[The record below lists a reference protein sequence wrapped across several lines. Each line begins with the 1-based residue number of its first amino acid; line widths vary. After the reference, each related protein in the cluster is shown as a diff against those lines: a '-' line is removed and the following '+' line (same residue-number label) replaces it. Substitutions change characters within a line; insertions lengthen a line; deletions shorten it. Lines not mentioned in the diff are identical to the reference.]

1 MPQIF
6 ADVKYSL
13 HALAAAKSRTIL
25 TMLGI
30 IIGVMSV
37 LAVSSVG
44 QSAQQL
50 ILGQVTSLG
59 TNLVGVLPG
68 ASQENGPPPIAFGI
82 VTKTLTRED
91 VAAIGQIPD
100 VVAASSYVR
109 DSDAVSNRENSVTT
123 TIQGVDETYPN
134 VENFSLA
141 EGDRGGRFFGAQD
154 LASFAR
160 VTVLGHTV
168 AQKLFGDANPVG
180 QNVRVKDIAFEVV
193 GVAAKRGSAAF
204 QDQDDQIFV
213 PATTAQRLL
222 LGIDYVTFARL
233 KVDDAGHIDAVK
245 QDIKR
250 LLLRRHHIND
260 PDRADFGVRSTDT
273 AISILG
279 GVTGA
284 IKGFLLAVTAI
295 SLLVGGIN
303 IMNIMYVAVRE
314 RTREIGLRKA
324 LGARRSRILSQ
335 FLIESAVVSVLG
347 GMLGVLLGVGVIGLV
362 ALAVRHAGYSW
373 QFILP
378 VSGLLASL
386 GISVGIGLVFGMA
399 PAVSASRLEAIEALR
414 YE

>member
-1 MPQIF
+1 MHIF
-6 ADVKYSL
+6 ADIKYSL
-13 HALAAAKSRTIL
+13 HALAAAKSRTFL

-44 QSAQQL
+44 LSAQQL
-50 ILGQVTSLG
+50 ILGQITSLG

-82 VTKTLTRED
+82 VITTLTRED
-91 VAAIGQIPD
+91 VQALGEIPN
-100 VVAASSYVR
+100 VVGASSYVR
-109 DSDAVSNRENSVTT
+109 ASDSVSSRENSVTT

-141 EGDRGGRFFGAQD
+141 VGSSGGRFFTAQD
-154 LASFAR
+154 VAAFGR
-160 VTVLGHTV
+160 VAVLGDTV
-168 AQKLFGDANPVG
+168 ARKLFGDSNPVG
-180 QNVRVKDIAFEVV
+180 SSIRVKNIAFDVI
-193 GVAAKRGSAAF
+193 GVAAKRGSAAL

-213 PATTAQRLL
+213 PSTTAQRLL
-222 LGIDYVTFARL
+222 LGINYVTFARV
-233 KVDDAGHIDAVK
+233 KVDTAGNIAAVSA
-245 QDIKR
+245 DIKR
-250 LLLRRHHIND
+250 VLLRRHHIND
-260 PDRADFGVRSTDT
+260 PDKADFSVRSTDS

-284 IKGFLLAVTAI
+284 IKSFLLAVTAI

-324 LGARRSRILSQ
+324 LGARRGRILSQ

-347 GMLGVLLGVGVIGLV
+347 GLLGVLLGVGIIMLV
-362 ALAVRHAGYSW
+362 AVAVRHAGYTW
-373 QFILP
+373 EFILP
-378 VSGLLASL
+378 LSAVVTSM
-386 GISVGIGLVFGMA
+386 GIAVGIGLVFGMA
-399 PAVSASRLEAIEALR
+399 PAITASRLEAIEALR

>member
-1 MPQIF
+1 MQIF

-13 HALAAAKSRTIL
+13 HALAAAKSRTFL

-44 QSAQQL
+44 LSAQQL
-50 ILGQVTSLG
+50 ILGQITSLG

-82 VTKTLTRED
+82 VTKTLTRDD
-91 VAAIGQIPD
+91 VQAIAQIPN

-123 TIQGVDETYPN
+123 TIQGLDESYPN

-141 EGDRGGRFFGAQD
+141 SGASGGRFFNAQD
-154 LASFAR
+154 LASFGR
-160 VTVLGHTV
+160 VTVLGDTV
-168 AQKLFGDANPVG
+168 ARKLFGDGNPVG
-180 QNVRVKDIAFEVV
+180 QSVRIKNIAFDVI

-204 QDQDDQIFV
+204 QDQDDQIMV

-233 KVDDAGHIDAVK
+233 KVDDASHIEAVK
-245 QDIKR
+245 QDISR
-250 LLLRRHHIND
+250 LLMRRHHIND
-260 PDRADFGVRSTDT
+260 PNKADFSVRGTDS

-324 LGARRSRILSQ
+324 LGARRGRILSQ
-335 FLIESAVVSVLG
+335 FLIESAIVSVLG
-347 GMLGVLLGVGVIGLV
+347 GALGVLLGVGVIALV
-362 ALAVRHAGYSW
+362 AVLVRNAGYSW

-378 VSGLLASL
+378 ISGLATSM
-386 GISVGIGLVFGMA
+386 GIAVGIGLVFGMA
-399 PAVSASRLEAIEALR
+399 PAITASRLEAIQALR